1 MPGYDAE
8 GDGKG
13 PALREFTGP
22 LWRQTRE
29 KNIMAGEERGEGTLS
44 CEMDVRGH
52 RGQSGEGHPSEVWE
66 LKGEGSG
73 PCHGV

>member
-1 MPGYDAE
+1 
-8 GDGKG
+8 
-13 PALREFTGP
+13 
-22 LWRQTRE
+22 
-29 KNIMAGEERGEGTLS
+29 MAGEEGGEGTLS